1 MLPTATWT
9 TSSIKATFFIPEE
22 RKPSTTTPTPIH
34 SPVLHNPHYTP
45 HRITAPEAPK
55 RKNNTG
61 ETWVTGGLGESSLLV
76 EVVEQAAG
84 DEVAEDFKVA
94 LEDLTMNSRYE
105 ISNLTIIAKENTENA
120 LAISEALKD
129 HIKRTGPAK
138 KLPALYLL
146 DSIVK
151 NVGTPYT
158 LFFGRQLFST
168 FMEAYA
174 LVDNNVRRKME
185 EMLKTW
191 KEPVPGSID
200 TRPVFLPEVTRPIE
214 NALIKARTSAI
225 QAHQEY
231 ARSQQQ
237 PISKNRAVPSPV
249 PFRNTATP
257 PLQNPS
263 QPFGQQQNMGAGQ
276 YSGSQYPATYG
287 AQQQQQQPAQYQPPP
302 AATQPWQSQPAQ
314 SRGYGVLDDNIDT
327 LNSDIARLIT
337 AAKSEF
343 AQNPYD
349 GSIQT
354 RLKALLDLQ
363 SILGSQKLPPDQI
376 ALIKDQVKALS
387 AASKPQAPP
396 SQPAPA
402 PVPSPVAVSQP
413 PPAQQPSLASL
424 LGGQNALAALL
435 ARSTSTPHATP
446 PPPANVQPARSTQ
459 PSYTLPT
466 YPPAQGPTARPP
478 SATANP
484 TSLLDQLRAAGLLP
498 GEPAPTGP
506 PPIRQMPQLPPPP
519 GSFQGIFPPPPVL
532 HGQPGHQLPAWAA
545 GAPQSAVDV
554 VQLTPASLKIPR
566 PHLIVRLYERLGIP
580 CTQCGRR
587 FQTDE
592 EGKKKKAAHMDW
604 HFRVHQRM
612 VEAEKRG
619 QHRSWYVDELDW
631 IKSRETDEEHLASAT
646 AADKDTATSQGPK
659 KLQYLAVPDD
669 PALANSLC
677 PICQEKFEMKWLDEE
692 FVWMDAVKLGDRI
705 YHASCHA
712 EARKSY
718 QHGTGTPEPVLGKR
732 KNEEELLSVR
742 TKIKTEP

>member
-1 MLPTATWT
+1 MSYGA
-9 TSSIKATFFIPEE
+9 S
-22 RKPSTTTPTPIH
+22 
-34 SPVLHNPHYTP
+34 
-45 HRITAPEAPK
+45 
-55 RKNNTG
+55 
-61 ETWVTGGLGESSLLV
+61 
-76 EVVEQAAG
+76 

-231 ARSQQQ
+231 ARSQQ
-237 PISKNRAVPSPV
+237 PVNKNRAVPSPV

-257 PLQNPS
+257 PLQHPTP
-263 QPFGQQQNMGAGQ
+263 PFGQQPNTAGNQ
-276 YSGSQYPATYG
+276 YPGSQYPPPYG
-287 AQQQQQQPAQYQPPP
+287 AQQQQQPAQYQPPP
-302 AATQPWQSQPAQ
+302 ATQPWQPQPAQ

-327 LNSDIARLIT
+327 LNSDIARLIA
-337 AAKSEF
+337 AAKNEF
-343 AQNPYD
+343 AQSPYD

-402 PVPSPVAVSQP
+402 PVPNPVAVSQS
-413 PPAQQPSLASL
+413 PAPQPSLASL

-435 ARSTSTPHATP
+435 ARSSSTPQNATP
-446 PPPANVQPARSTQ
+446 PPPPASVQPPRAQQ
-459 PSYTLPT
+459 PYIPT
-466 YPPAQGPTARPP
+466 YPPPQGPTARPP
-478 SATANP
+478 SATPNP

-498 GEPAPTGP
+498 GEPTPTGT
-506 PPIRQMPQLPPPP
+506 PPIRQMPQIPPP
-519 GSFQGIFPPPPVL
+519 GAFPGFPPPPPL
-532 HGQPGHQLPAWAA
+532 HGQQLPSWA

-587 FQTDE
+587 FQNDE

-631 IKSRETDEEHLASAT
+631 IKSRESDEEHLASAS
-646 AADKDTATSQGPK
+646 ANPADKDATSSTQG
-659 KLQYLAVPDD
+659 LQQKQHYLPVPDD
-669 PALANSLC
+669 PELANSLC
-677 PICQEKFEMKWLDEE
+677 PICQEKFEMKWHDEE
-692 FVWMDAVKLGDRI
+692 FVWMDAVKIGDRI
-705 YHASCHA
+705 FHASCHA

-718 QHGTGTPEPVLGKR
+718 QRGTGTPEPVLGKR

>member
-1 MLPTATWT
+1 MSYGA
-9 TSSIKATFFIPEE
+9 S
-22 RKPSTTTPTPIH
+22 
-34 SPVLHNPHYTP
+34 
-45 HRITAPEAPK
+45 
-55 RKNNTG
+55 
-61 ETWVTGGLGESSLLV
+61 
-76 EVVEQAAG
+76 

-129 HIKRTGPAK
+129 HIKRVGDVFHTVEFTRELLSFHSFIRAPSFNYVPLLTLTQTGPAK

-231 ARSQQQ
+231 ARQQQ
-237 PISKNRAVPSPV
+237 PQGKNRPSPV
-249 PFRNTATP
+249 PFRSTATP
-257 PLQNPS
+257 PNIP
-263 QPFGQQQNMGAGQ
+263 GNQ
-276 YSGSQYPATYG
+276 YAGSQFPPPYG
-287 AQQQQQQPAQYQPPP
+287 AQQVCPSTSLDASLTDHPQQQHPAQFQSPP
-302 AATQPWQSQPAQ
+302 ATTQPWQPQPAQ
-314 SRGYGVLDDNIDT
+314 ARGYGVLDDSIDT

-337 AAKSEF
+337 ATKNEF
-343 AQNPYD
+343 AQSPYD

-396 SQPAPA
+396 PQPAPA
-402 PVPSPVAVSQP
+402 PVQTPVAVSQP
-413 PPAQQPSLASL
+413 PPQQPSLASL

-446 PPPANVQPARSTQ
+446 PPPPANVQPARTQ

-466 YPPAQGPTARPP
+466 YPPAQGPPARAP
-478 SATANP
+478 SATPNP

-498 GEPAPTGP
+498 GEPAPTGTP
-506 PPIRQMPQLPPPP
+506 PLRQMPQIPPP
-519 GSFQGIFPPPPVL
+519 GAFPGFPPPPVL
-532 HGQPGHQLPAWAA
+532 HGQPGHQLPSWA

-554 VQLTPASLKIPR
+554 VQLTPASLK
-566 PHLIVRLYERLGIP
+566 
-580 CTQCGRR
+580 
-587 FQTDE
+587 
-592 EGKKKKAAHMDW
+592 M
-604 HFRVHQRM
+604 
-612 VEAEKRG
+612 
-619 QHRSWYVDELDW
+619 
-631 IKSRETDEEHLASAT
+631 
-646 AADKDTATSQGPK
+646 
-659 KLQYLAVPDD
+659 
-669 PALANSLC
+669 
-677 PICQEKFEMKWLDEE
+677 
-692 FVWMDAVKLGDRI
+692 
-705 YHASCHA
+705 
-712 EARKSY
+712 
-718 QHGTGTPEPVLGKR
+718 
-732 KNEEELLSVR
+732 
-742 TKIKTEP
+742 

>member
-1 MLPTATWT
+1 MSYGA
-9 TSSIKATFFIPEE
+9 S
-22 RKPSTTTPTPIH
+22 
-34 SPVLHNPHYTP
+34 
-45 HRITAPEAPK
+45 
-55 RKNNTG
+55 
-61 ETWVTGGLGESSLLV
+61 
-76 EVVEQAAG
+76 

-129 HIKRTGPAK
+129 HIKRTGPLK

-231 ARSQQQ
+231 ARQQQ
-237 PISKNRAVPSPV
+237 PLAGKNRPSPV

-257 PLQNPS
+257 PLQHP
-263 QPFGQQQNMGAGQ
+263 NMAGNQ
-276 YSGSQYPATYG
+276 YPGSQYPPPYG
-287 AQQQQQQPAQYQPPP
+287 NQQQQQPAQYQPP
-302 AATQPWQSQPAQ
+302 AAAQPWQPQPAQ
-314 SRGYGVLDDNIDT
+314 TRGYGVLDDNIDT

-396 SQPAPA
+396 PQPAPA
-402 PVPSPVAVSQP
+402 PVQTPVAVSQ

-435 ARSTSTPHATP
+435 ARSTSTPRATP
-446 PPPANVQPARSTQ
+446 PPLPANVQPAHSQ
-459 PSYTLPT
+459 PSYTLPA
-466 YPPAQGPTARPP
+466 YPPPQGPTARPP
-478 SATANP
+478 SATPNP
-484 TSLLDQLRAAGLLP
+484 MSLLDQLRAAGLLP
-498 GEPAPTGP
+498 SEPAPTAT
-506 PPIRQMPQLPPPP
+506 PPIRQMPQIPPPSAFP
-519 GSFQGIFPPPPVL
+519 GIFPPPPVL
-532 HGQPGHQLPAWAA
+532 HGQPGQLPTWA
-545 GAPQSAVDV
+545 GGPQAAVDI

-566 PHLIVRLYERLGIP
+566 PHLIGRLYERLGIP

-646 AADKDTATSQGPK
+646 TDKDAPASQGPK
-659 KLQYLAVPDD
+659 KQQYLAVPDD
-669 PALANSLC
+669 PELANSLC

-692 FVWMDAVKLGDRI
+692 FVWMDAVKIGERI

-718 QHGTGTPEPVLGKR
+718 RGTPEPVLGKR